1 MNRKLNLLILM
12 LAASLLLNG
21 CWDSQ
26 ELNSLSIVSATSID
40 RSEDE
45 WVISF
50 QVVIPQSIATQT
62 GGGAGGS
69 QSPITIFSTR
79 GKTIREAMQNAN
91 LEAPRALFFAH
102 NSVLIINEQVVR
114 NEGVR
119 QILDFFLRPVESRE
133 TMSVLLTK
141 DKASNL
147 LEVLIPLEKIT
158 GNAIQRVITQ
168 GQENLSQVKNI
179 KLIDFASM
187 VANPYK
193 SAMAPELR
201 VSGNQE
207 EQSNLDALKSTRN
220 QAVLKLGDLG
230 VFRGDKLVGWMKRK
244 ESRGVAWLS
253 NSVKNLIIVTPCS
266 DRDASRLSS
275 YRVVQSSTQ
284 VDPKMVNGSVN
295 MMIHIQT
302 KGALDET
309 SCTMD
314 LTKPDVISKLEDTI
328 AEQIKD
334 EVLAAWKRMKD
345 LNVDVVGFMDMIHR
359 KYPAASKQLTNA
371 ERPLQE
377 LELNLNVKVTVE
389 HTNMINKP
397 FSNLIEP
404 NK

>member
-1 MNRKLNLLILM
+1 MNRKLNLLILIVT
-12 LAASLLLNG
+12 ASLLLNG

-40 RSEDE
+40 RSDDE

-114 NEGVR
+114 NEGVQ

-141 DKASNL
+141 GKASNL

-168 GQENLSQVKNI
+168 GQENLSQVKNM

-187 VANPYK
+187 VANPYQ

-201 VSGNQE
+201 VSGDQE
-207 EQSNLDALKSTRN
+207 EQSTLDALKSTRN
-220 QAVLKLGDLG
+220 KAVIKLGDLG

-266 DRDASRLSS
+266 DRDTNLLSS
-275 YRVVQSSTQ
+275 YRVIQSSTR
-284 VDPKMVNGSVN
+284 VDPKLVNGSVN
-295 MMIHIQT
+295 LMVHIQT

-314 LTKPDVISKLEDTI
+314 LTKPEVITNLEDTI
-328 AEQIKD
+328 AEQIQ
-334 EVLAAWKRMKD
+334 EEIYASWKRMKD
-345 LNVDVVGFMDMIHR
+345 LNVDVVGFLDMIHR
-359 KYPAASKQLTNA
+359 RYPAAGKRLSKLEQ
-371 ERPLQE
+371 PLQE
-377 LELNLNVKVTVE
+377 LELDLNIEVTVE

-397 FSNLIEP
+397 FSNLIES

>member
-1 MNRKLNLLILM
+1 MNRKLNLLILIVT
-12 LAASLLLNG
+12 ASLLLNG

-40 RSEDE
+40 RSDDE

-114 NEGVR
+114 NEGVQ

-141 DKASNL
+141 GKASNL

-168 GQENLSQVKNI
+168 GQENLSQVKNM

-187 VANPYK
+187 VANPYQ

-201 VSGNQE
+201 VSGDQE
-207 EQSNLDALKSTRN
+207 EQSTLDALKSTRN
-220 QAVLKLGDLG
+220 KAVIKLGDLG

-266 DRDASRLSS
+266 DRDINLLSS
-275 YRVVQSSTQ
+275 YRVIQSSTR
-284 VDPKMVNGSVN
+284 VDPKLVNGSVN
-295 MMIHIQT
+295 LMVHIQT

-314 LTKPDVISKLEDTI
+314 LTKPEVITNLEDTI
-328 AEQIKD
+328 AEQIQ
-334 EVLAAWKRMKD
+334 EEIYASWKRMKD
-345 LNVDVVGFMDMIHR
+345 LNVDVVGFLDMIHR
-359 KYPAASKQLTNA
+359 RYPAAGKRLSKLEQ
-371 ERPLQE
+371 PLQE
-377 LELNLNVKVTVE
+377 LELDLNIEVTVE

-397 FSNLIEP
+397 FSNLIES

>member
-1 MNRKLNLLILM
+1 MNRKLDLLILIVT
-12 LAASLLLNG
+12 ASLLLNG

-40 RSEDE
+40 RSDDE

-114 NEGVR
+114 NEGVQ

-141 DKASNL
+141 GKASNL

-168 GQENLSQVKNI
+168 GQENLSQVKNM

-187 VANPYK
+187 VANPYQ

-201 VSGNQE
+201 VSGDQE
-207 EQSNLDALKSTRN
+207 EQSTLDALKSTRN
-220 QAVLKLGDLG
+220 KAVIKLGDLG

-266 DRDASRLSS
+266 DRDTNLLSS
-275 YRVVQSSTQ
+275 YRVIQSSTR
-284 VDPKMVNGSVN
+284 VDPKLVNGSVN
-295 MMIHIQT
+295 LMVHIQT

-314 LTKPDVISKLEDTI
+314 LTKPEVITNLEDTI
-328 AEQIKD
+328 AEQIQ
-334 EVLAAWKRMKD
+334 EEIYASWKRMKD
-345 LNVDVVGFMDMIHR
+345 LNVDVVGFLDMIHR
-359 KYPAASKQLTNA
+359 RYPAAGKRLSKLEQ
-371 ERPLQE
+371 PLQE
-377 LELNLNVKVTVE
+377 LELDLNIEVTVE

-397 FSNLIEP
+397 FSNLIES

>member
-62 GGGAGGS
+62 GGGSGGS

-201 VSGNQE
+201 VSGNQA

-230 VFRGDKLVGWMKRK
+230 VFRGDKLVGWMNRK

-275 YRVVQSSTQ
+275 YRVIQSSTQ

-295 MMIHIQT
+295 MIIHIQT
-302 KGALDET
+302 VGALDET

-314 LTKPDVISKLEDTI
+314 LTNPDVISKLEDTI

-334 EVLAAWKRMKD
+334 EMLAAWKRMKV
-345 LNVDVVGFMDMIHR
+345 LNVDVVGFMDKIHK
-359 KYPAASKQLTNA
+359 KYPAASKHLTNS

-377 LELNLNVKVTVE
+377 LELKLNVKVTVE

>member
-1 MNRKLNLLILM
+1 MNRKLNLLILIVTV
-12 LAASLLLNG
+12 SLLLNG

-40 RSEDE
+40 RSGDE
-45 WVISF
+45 WIISF

-62 GGGAGGS
+62 GGGSGGS

-102 NSVLIINEQVVR
+102 NSILIINEQVVR
-114 NEGVR
+114 NAGVQ
-119 QILDFFLRPVESRE
+119 QILDFFLRPMESRE

-147 LEVLIPLEKIT
+147 LEVLIPLEKIS

-187 VANPYK
+187 VANPYQ

-207 EQSNLDALKSTRN
+207 EQSSLDALKSTRN

-230 VFRGDKLVGWMKRK
+230 VFRGDRLVGWMKRR

-253 NSVKNLIIVTPCS
+253 NSVKNLIVVTPCS
-266 DRDASRLSS
+266 DQAANRLSS
-275 YRVVQSSTQ
+275 YRVTHSSTR
-284 VDPKMVNGSVN
+284 VDPKLVNGSVN
-295 MMIHIQT
+295 MKVRIQT

-314 LTKPDVISKLEDTI
+314 LTKPEVISKLEEAI
-328 AEQIKD
+328 AEQIK
-334 EVLAAWKRMKD
+334 EEILATWRRMKD
-345 LNVDVVGFMDMIHR
+345 LNVDVVGFLDMIHR
-359 KYPAASKQLTNA
+359 RYPAASKRLSKLEQ
-371 ERPLQE
+371 PLQE
-377 LELNLNVKVTVE
+377 LELDLKIEVNVE

>member
-1 MNRKLNLLILM
+1 MNRKLNLLILIVT
-12 LAASLLLNG
+12 ASLLLNG

-40 RSEDE
+40 RSDDE

-114 NEGVR
+114 NEGVQ

-141 DKASNL
+141 GKASNL

-168 GQENLSQVKNI
+168 GQENLSQVKNM

-187 VANPYK
+187 VANPYQ
-193 SAMAPELR
+193 SAMAPDLR
-201 VSGNQE
+201 VSGDQE
-207 EQSNLDALKSTRN
+207 EQSTLDALKSTRN
-220 QAVLKLGDLG
+220 KAVIKLGDLG

-266 DRDASRLSS
+266 DRDTNLLSS
-275 YRVVQSSTQ
+275 YRVIQSSTR
-284 VDPKMVNGSVN
+284 VDPKLVNGSVN
-295 MMIHIQT
+295 LMVHIQT

-314 LTKPDVISKLEDTI
+314 LTKPEVITNLEDTI
-328 AEQIKD
+328 AEQIQ
-334 EVLAAWKRMKD
+334 EEIYASWKRLKD
-345 LNVDVVGFMDMIHR
+345 LNVDVVGFLDMIHR
-359 KYPAASKQLTNA
+359 RYPAAGKRLSKLEQ
-371 ERPLQE
+371 PLQE
-377 LELNLNVKVTVE
+377 LELDLNIEVTVE

-397 FSNLIEP
+397 FSNLIES

>member
-1 MNRKLNLLILM
+1 MNRKLNLLILIVT
-12 LAASLLLNG
+12 ASLLLNG

-40 RSEDE
+40 RSDDE

-114 NEGVR
+114 NEGVQ

-141 DKASNL
+141 GKASNL

-168 GQENLSQVKNI
+168 GQENLSQVKNM

-187 VANPYK
+187 VANPYQ

-201 VSGNQE
+201 VSGDQE
-207 EQSNLDALKSTRN
+207 EQSTLDALKSTRN
-220 QAVLKLGDLG
+220 KAVIKLGDLG

-266 DRDASRLSS
+266 DRDTNLLSS
-275 YRVVQSSTQ
+275 YRVIQSSTR
-284 VDPKMVNGSVN
+284 VDPKLVNGSVN
-295 MMIHIQT
+295 LMVHIQT

-314 LTKPDVISKLEDTI
+314 LTKPEVITNLEDTI
-328 AEQIKD
+328 AEQIQ
-334 EVLAAWKRMKD
+334 EEIYASWKRLKD
-345 LNVDVVGFMDMIHR
+345 LNVDVVGFLDMIHR
-359 KYPAASKQLTNA
+359 RYPAAGKRLSKLEQ
-371 ERPLQE
+371 PLQE
-377 LELNLNVKVTVE
+377 LELDLNIEVTVE

-397 FSNLIEP
+397 FSNLIES

>member
-1 MNRKLNLLILM
+1 MSRKPSLLILM
-12 LAASLLLNG
+12 MTASLLLNG
-21 CWDSQ
+21 CWDSK

-40 RSEDE
+40 RTNDE

-62 GGGAGGS
+62 GGGSGGS
-69 QSPITIFSTR
+69 QSPFTIFSTR

-102 NSVLIINEQVVR
+102 NSILILNEQVVR
-114 NEGVR
+114 DEGVR
-119 QILDFFLRPVESRE
+119 QILDFFLRPMESRE

-141 DKASNL
+141 GKASNL

-168 GQENLSQVKNI
+168 GEENLSQVKNM

-187 VANPYK
+187 IANPHR
-193 SAMAPELR
+193 SAMAPELK
-201 VSGNQE
+201 VSGDQE
-207 EQSNLDALKSTRN
+207 EQSSLDALKSTRN
-220 QAVLKLGDLG
+220 KAVIKLGDLG
-230 VFRGDKLVGWMKRK
+230 VFRGDQLVGWMERE

-253 NSVKNLIIVTPCS
+253 NSVKNLIIVFPCS
-266 DRDASRLSS
+266 EKNNTRLSS
-275 YRVVQSSTQ
+275 YRVVHSSTQ
-284 VDPKMVNGSVN
+284 VDPRMVNGTITMKVL
-295 MMIHIQT
+295 IQT

-314 LTKPDVISKLEDTI
+314 LTKPDVITGLENTI
-328 AEQIKD
+328 TEQIRD
-334 EVLAAWKRMKD
+334 EVLAAWNKMKA
-345 LNVDVVGFMDMIHR
+345 LNVDVVGFMDMIHKR
-359 KYPAASKQLTNA
+359 YPSASKRLSKS
-371 ERPLQE
+371 ERLLQE
-377 LELNLNVKVTVE
+377 LELNLNIKVNVE

-404 NK
+404 K

>member
-1 MNRKLNLLILM
+1 MNRKLNLLILTVI
-12 LAASLLLNG
+12 LPFLLYG
-21 CWDSQ
+21 CWDSR

-40 RSEDE
+40 RSNDE

-91 LEAPRALFFAH
+91 LEAPRTLFFAH
-102 NSVLIINEQVVR
+102 NSILILNEQVAR
-114 NEGVR
+114 KEGVR
-119 QILDFFLRPVESRE
+119 QILDFFLRPLESRE

-141 DKASNL
+141 GKASNL

-187 VANPYK
+187 IANPYR
-193 SAMAPELR
+193 SAVVPELK
-201 VSGNQE
+201 VSGDQE
-207 EQSNLDALKSTRN
+207 EQSTLDALKSTRN
-220 QAVLKLGDLG
+220 KAVIKLGDLG
-230 VFRGDKLVGWMKRK
+230 VFRGDKLVGWMKRE

-253 NSVKNLIIVTPCS
+253 NSVKNLIIVFPCS
-266 DRDASRLSS
+266 DRENTQLSS
-275 YRVVQSSTQ
+275 YRVVHSSTQ
-284 VDPKMVNGSVN
+284 VEPVMVNGSIN
-295 MMIHIQT
+295 MRVHIET

-314 LTKPDVISKLEDTI
+314 LTKPDVITKLEETI
-328 AEQIKD
+328 TEQIKD
-334 EVLAAWKRMKD
+334 EIGIAWKRMQE
-345 LNVDVVGFMDMIHR
+345 LNTDPVGFMDMIHR
-359 KYPAASKQLTNA
+359 RYPSVSRRLSTSEQ
-371 ERPLQE
+371 PLQE
-377 LELNLNVKVTVE
+377 LELNLNIKVTIE

-404 NK
+404 KN

>member
-62 GGGAGGS
+62 GGGSGGS

-275 YRVVQSSTQ
+275 YRVIQSSTQ

-314 LTKPDVISKLEDTI
+314 LTNPDVISKLEDTI

-334 EVLAAWKRMKD
+334 EVFATWKSMKD

-359 KYPAASKQLTNA
+359 KYPAASKHLTNS

-377 LELNLNVKVTVE
+377 LELKLNVKVTVE

>member
-1 MNRKLNLLILM
+1 MNRKLNLLILIVT
-12 LAASLLLNG
+12 ASLLLNG

-62 GGGAGGS
+62 GGGSGGS

-114 NEGVR
+114 NEGVQ

-141 DKASNL
+141 GKASNL

-168 GQENLSQVKNI
+168 GQENLSQVKNM

-187 VANPYK
+187 VANPYQ

-201 VSGNQE
+201 VSGDQE
-207 EQSNLDALKSTRN
+207 EQSTLDALKSTRN
-220 QAVLKLGDLG
+220 KAVIKLGDLG

-266 DRDASRLSS
+266 DRDTNLLSS
-275 YRVVQSSTQ
+275 YRVIQSSTR
-284 VDPKMVNGSVN
+284 VDPKLVNGSVN
-295 MMIHIQT
+295 LMVHIQT

-314 LTKPDVISKLEDTI
+314 LTKPEVITNLEDTI
-328 AEQIKD
+328 AEQIQ
-334 EVLAAWKRMKD
+334 EEIYASWKRMKD
-345 LNVDVVGFMDMIHR
+345 LNVDVVGFLDMIHR
-359 KYPAASKQLTNA
+359 RYPAAGKRLSKLEQ
-371 ERPLQE
+371 PLQE
-377 LELNLNVKVTVE
+377 LELDLNIEVTVE

-397 FSNLIEP
+397 FSNLIES

>member
-1 MNRKLNLLILM
+1 MNRKLNLLILIVT
-12 LAASLLLNG
+12 ASLLLNG

-62 GGGAGGS
+62 GGGSGGS

-114 NEGVR
+114 NEGVQ

-141 DKASNL
+141 GKASNL

-168 GQENLSQVKNI
+168 GQENLSQVKNM

-187 VANPYK
+187 VANPYQ

-201 VSGNQE
+201 VSGDQE
-207 EQSNLDALKSTRN
+207 EQSTLDALKSTRN
-220 QAVLKLGDLG
+220 KAVIKLGDLG

-266 DRDASRLSS
+266 DRDTNLLSS
-275 YRVVQSSTQ
+275 YRVIQSSTR
-284 VDPKMVNGSVN
+284 VDPKLVNGSVN
-295 MMIHIQT
+295 LMVHIQT

-314 LTKPDVISKLEDTI
+314 LTKPEVITNLEDTI
-328 AEQIKD
+328 AEQIQ
-334 EVLAAWKRMKD
+334 EEIYASWKRMKD
-345 LNVDVVGFMDMIHR
+345 LNVDVVGFLDMIHR
-359 KYPAASKQLTNA
+359 RYPATGKRLSKLEQ
-371 ERPLQE
+371 PLQE
-377 LELNLNVKVTVE
+377 LELDLNIEVTVE

-397 FSNLIEP
+397 FSNLIES

>member
-1 MNRKLNLLILM
+1 MNRKLNLLIIL

-62 GGGAGGS
+62 GGGAGGG

-102 NSVLIINEQVVR
+102 NSILIINEQVVR

-119 QILDFFLRPVESRE
+119 QILDFFLRPMESRE

-266 DRDASRLSS
+266 DRDDSRLSS
-275 YRVVQSSTQ
+275 YRVIQSSTQ
-284 VDPKMVNGSVN
+284 VDPKMVNGFVN

-314 LTKPDVISKLEDTI
+314 LTNPDVISKLEDTI
-328 AEQIKD
+328 ADQIKD

-359 KYPAASKQLTNA
+359 KYPAASKQLTNS

-377 LELNLNVKVTVE
+377 LKLKLNVKVTVE

>member
-62 GGGAGGS
+62 GGGSGGS

-207 EQSNLDALKSTRN
+207 KQSTLDALKSTRN

-253 NSVKNLIIVTPCS
+253 NSVNNLIIVTPCS
-266 DRDASRLSS
+266 DEDASRLSS
-275 YRVVQSSTQ
+275 YRVIQSSTQ

-295 MMIHIQT
+295 MVIHIQT

-334 EVLAAWKRMKD
+334 EVLATWKRMKD

-359 KYPAASKQLTNA
+359 KYPAASKQLTNS
-371 ERPLQE
+371 EKPLQE

-404 NK
+404 K

>member
-62 GGGAGGS
+62 GGGSGGS

-114 NEGVR
+114 TEGVR

-207 EQSNLDALKSTRN
+207 EQSTLDALKSTRN

-253 NSVKNLIIVTPCS
+253 NSVHNLIIVTPCS
-266 DRDASRLSS
+266 DRDDSRLSS
-275 YRVVQSSTQ
+275 YRVIHSSTQ

-295 MMIHIQT
+295 MVIHIQT

-334 EVLAAWKRMKD
+334 EVLATWKRMKD

-359 KYPAASKQLTNA
+359 KYPAASKQLTNS
-371 ERPLQE
+371 EKPLQE

-404 NK
+404 K

>member
-1 MNRKLNLLILM
+1 MIRKLNLLILM

-201 VSGNQE
+201 VSGNQA

-230 VFRGDKLVGWMKRK
+230 VFRGDKLVGWMNRK

-266 DRDASRLSS
+266 DREASRLSS
-275 YRVVQSSTQ
+275 YRVIQSSTQ

-302 KGALDET
+302 VGALDET

-314 LTKPDVISKLEDTI
+314 LTNPDVISKLEDTI

-345 LNVDVVGFMDMIHR
+345 LNVDVVGFMDKIHK
-359 KYPAASKQLTNA
+359 KYPAASKHLTNS

-377 LELNLNVKVTVE
+377 MKLDLNVKVTVE